1 MAAALLW
8 AAMYFVVING
18 LAYLAMA
25 EDKAR
30 AEARVGDRRIP
41 EYRLLQMALLGGSVG
56 ALLAQQM
63 LRHKTRKQPFATQ
76 LRLIAVFH
84 AVLLLGFA
92 FALVKAAS

>member
-1 MAAALLW
+1 MAAALFW
-8 AAMYFVVING
+8 AAVYFIVINV
-18 LAYLAMA
+18 LAYISLA

-41 EYRLLQMALLGGSVG
+41 EYRLLRLALVGGSVG
-56 ALLAQQM
+56 ALLAQQL

-84 AVLLLGFA
+84 AVLLLGIA